1 MTGDRQPLSR
11 RDFLK
16 LSAVAG
22 AALAIGG
29 GGAGAVL
36 GAIGRGAASGTAGAD
51 EPLPFYGE
59 HQSGIVTPQQ
69 SFLVLAAFRVVA
81 SRREELSRML
91 REWTKF
97 ASQRTA
103 GRWRQDSGND
113 QLPPVD
119 TGEAFDLD
127 LARLTL
133 TFGFGPTLFLQ
144 GGKDR
149 FGLDSRRPAEL
160 EPIPS
165 MPGDHL
171 DPAFEA
177 GDIVVQA
184 CADDPQVAFHAVR
197 NLIRLASGTATLVWI
212 EEGFLRSPS
221 GGGTPRNLF
230 GFKDG
235 TANRLHD
242 SEEGRRQVV
251 WAGAGEPA
259 WMQGGTYLAYRKI
272 RMLLEVWDRSSLQA
286 QQDTFGRFK
295 ASGAAYGSTD
305 EFDPPQSDRLPPDSH
320 VALAKQSGQ
329 LIHRRAFSYA
339 GAVDPRTGQLDAGL
353 LFLSYQQSP
362 RRQFVPMLRLMQSR
376 DRLNEYTQHTAS
388 ALFAIPGG
396 IREGR
401 YIGQALLE
409 G

>member
-1 MTGDRQPLSR
+1 
-11 RDFLK
+11 
-16 LSAVAG
+16 
-22 AALAIGG
+22 
-29 GGAGAVL
+29 
-36 GAIGRGAASGTAGAD
+36 
-51 EPLPFYGE
+51 
-59 HQSGIVTPQQ
+59 
-69 SFLVLAAFRVVA
+69 
-81 SRREELSRML
+81 
-91 REWTKF
+91 
-97 ASQRTA
+97 
-103 GRWRQDSGND
+103 
-113 QLPPVD
+113 
-119 TGEAFDLD
+119 
-127 LARLTL
+127 
-133 TFGFGPTLFLQ
+133 
-144 GGKDR
+144 
-149 FGLDSRRPAEL
+149 
-160 EPIPS
+160 
-165 MPGDHL
+165 
-171 DPAFEA
+171 
-177 GDIVVQA
+177 
-184 CADDPQVAFHAVR
+184 
-197 NLIRLASGTATLVWI
+197 
-212 EEGFLRSPS
+212 
-221 GGGTPRNLF
+221 
-230 GFKDG
+230 
-235 TANRLHD
+235 
-242 SEEGRRQVV
+242 
-251 WAGAGEPA
+251 
-259 WMQGGTYLAYRKI
+259 MQGGTYLAYRKI